1 MRRQALPRIVVAGLA
16 GDAGKTLL
24 AVGLA
29 RVLARAGRRVAA
41 FKNGPDFIDAAWLGA
56 AAGAPG
62 RNLDTYLMPA
72 SALFAAM
79 RRAAAPADLVLVEGK
94 RGLFDG
100 VDARGTH
107 STAQLAKLVGA
118 PVVLVLNAAKATRTL
133 AAPVLG
139 CKALDPELPLAGVVL
154 NRVGTS
160 RQEAL
165 VRRAL
170 ADDAGVPVLGAI
182 PRLAGGPLP
191 SRHLGL
197 VCAAEHPER
206 DAAIEALADAIRRH
220 VDVERIV
227 EAAEGAPELPHGA
240 PAEPPRAA
248 GARVR
253 IAVLRD
259 AAFSFYYPENLE
271 ALEAAGA
278 ELVFVSP
285 LADRE
290 LPPVDALYAGGGF
303 PEEHAAALA
312 ANEPLR
318 AALGAA
324 LARGLPAWA
333 ECGGLMYL
341 ARALVR
347 DGREYP
353 MVGALPIVVEHTGR
367 PQGHGYMAATVD
379 GWNPF
384 FPVGTRLLG
393 HEFHH
398 SRVAWCAGADTTL
411 AVERG
416 TGLGGGRDGLV
427 VGGVVATY
435 MHLHALST
443 PGWAES
449 VVRAGRRFA
458 RRGRSRREA
467 LEGAVA
473 PAGALAAAGGSR

>member
-1 MRRQALPRIVVAGLA
+1 MTRQPLPRFVVAGLA
-16 GDAGKTLL
+16 GDAGKTTV

-29 RVLARAGRRVAA
+29 RALARGGRRVAP

-72 SALFAAM
+72 ATIARSAA
-79 RRAAAPADLVLVEGK
+79 RAAGDAGLVLVEGK

-100 VDARGTH
+100 VDARGSH
-107 STAQLAKLVGA
+107 STAQLAKLLGA
-118 PVVLVLNAAKATRTL
+118 PVVLVVNAAKTTRTVSAL
-133 AAPVLG
+133 VLG
-139 CKALDPELPLAGVVL
+139 CKALDPELALAGVVL
-154 NRVGTS
+154 NRVGTG

-165 VRRAL
+165 IRRAL
-170 ADDAGVPVLGAI
+170 ADDTGVPVLGAV
-182 PRLAGGPLP
+182 PRVEGLLLP

-206 DAAIEALADAIRRH
+206 DAAIEALADAVRRH
-220 VDVERIV
+220 VDVEGICA
-227 EAAEGAPELPHGA
+227 AAEGAPEVPHASSQEPAAA
-240 PAEPPRAA
+240 PGP
-248 GARVR
+248 RVR
-253 IAVLRD
+253 IGVLRD

-271 ALEAAGA
+271 ALEAEGA

-285 LADRE
+285 LADRA

-303 PEEHAAALA
+303 PEEHAETLA
-312 ANEPLR
+312 ANAPLR
-318 AALGAA
+318 AALGEA
-324 LARGLPAWA
+324 LAAGLPAWA

-398 SRVAWCAGADTTL
+398 SRVVACTGADTAL

-416 TGLGGGRDGLV
+416 AGLGGGRDGLV
-427 VGGVVATY
+427 VGGVAATY
-435 MHLHALST
+435 MHLHALAT
-443 PGWAES
+443 PGWAAG
-449 VVRAGRRFA
+449 VVRAARRFA
-458 RRGRSRREA
+458 RRDRSRRGGGER
-467 LEGAVA
+467 LA
-473 PAGALAAAGGSR
+473 PPAAAMASAGRNG